1 MAPKWALFK
10 SISVVVKYNCMTSL
24 SNIGDEHL
32 TPQGGLPH
40 RVYVI
45 SKIGIIVGLR
55 SRGYFAIKS
64 FSGEKMHDSAKHNKL
79 KLVERAKTLM
89 LERREERIPL
99 HLEKDGVSCAR
110 I

>member
-1 MAPKWALFK
+1 
-10 SISVVVKYNCMTSL
+10 
-24 SNIGDEHL
+24 
-32 TPQGGLPH
+32 
-40 RVYVI
+40 
-45 SKIGIIVGLR
+45 
-55 SRGYFAIKS
+55 
-64 FSGEKMHDSAKHNKL
+64 MHDSAKHNKL